1 MKKSFVFLTASVLSV
16 FTIVSSQAQVK
27 TDSIP
32 GKKPTQTSTS
42 NPSSSQD
49 TSSKSAVKG
58 KVVGG
63 AQMLPTKD
71 IVDNASQSKDL
82 TTLVSAIKTAGLA
95 DTLKSAGPFTVFA
108 PTNEAFAKLPAGQ
121 LDSLNK
127 ATNKGKLTNVLKYH
141 VVPGKLTSRDL
152 AVAIAK
158 GKGSAKLTTV
168 EGESLNVTI
177 NAEKNLQITDSKGN
191 IALVT
196 QFDVEQSNGIV
207 HVINNVLLPKLAQ

>member
-1 MKKSFVFLTASVLSV
+1 MKKSFVILTASVLTI
-16 FTIVSSQAQVK
+16 FTAASSQAQIK
-27 TDSIP
+27 QDSISN
-32 GKKPTQTSTS
+32 KKTTQTAPTH
-42 NPSSSQD
+42 PSASQD
-49 TSSKSAVKG
+49 TSKTAVKG

-71 IVDNASQSKDL
+71 IVDNASQAKDL
-82 TTLVSAIKTAGLA
+82 TTLVSALKSAGLA

-127 ATNKGKLTNVLKYH
+127 AANKEKLSNVLEYH

-152 AVAIAK
+152 AVAVAK
-158 GKGSAKLTTV
+158 GKGTAKLTTV

-177 NAEKNLQITDSKGN
+177 NAEKNLQITDAKGN

-207 HVINNVLLPKLAQ
+207 HIINNVLLPKQLQ

>member
-1 MKKSFVFLTASVLSV
+1 MKKSFVILTASVLTI
-16 FTIVSSQAQVK
+16 FTVASSQAQIK
-27 TDSIP
+27 KDSLSN
-32 GKKPTQTSTS
+32 KKAAQTATS
-42 NPSSSQD
+42 NSSASQD
-49 TSSKSAVKG
+49 TSKTALKG

-71 IVDNASQSKDL
+71 IVDNASQAKDL
-82 TTLVSAIKTAGLA
+82 TTLVSALKSAGLA

-127 ATNKGKLTNVLKYH
+127 AANKEKLTNVLEYH

-152 AVAIAK
+152 AVPVAK
-158 GKGSAKLTTV
+158 GKGTAKLTTV

-177 NAEKNLQITDSKGN
+177 NAEKNLQITDAKGN

-207 HVINNVLLPKLAQ
+207 HVINNVLLPKQLQ

>member
-1 MKKSFVFLTASVLSV
+1 MKKSFVFLTASVLTIFSV
-16 FTIVSSQAQVK
+16 VSSQAQVK
-27 TDSIP
+27 TDSTTT
-32 GKKPTQTSTS
+32 KKAAHTATT
-42 NPSSSQD
+42 NPSTAQD
-49 TSSKSAVKG
+49 TSKTAVKG

-71 IVDNASQSKDL
+71 IVDNASQAKDL
-82 TTLVSAIKTAGLA
+82 TTLVSALKSAGLA

-108 PTNEAFAKLPAGQ
+108 PTNEAFAKLPAGK

-127 ATNKGKLTNVLKYH
+127 AANKEKLTDVLEYH

-152 AVAIAK
+152 AVAVAK
-158 GKGSAKLTTV
+158 GKGTAKLTTV

-177 NAEKNLQITDSKGN
+177 NAEKNLQITDAKGN

-207 HVINNVLLPKLAQ
+207 HVINNVLLPKEVQ

>member
-1 MKKSFVFLTASVLSV
+1 MKKSFVILTASVLTI
-16 FTIVSSQAQVK
+16 FTAASSQAQIK
-27 TDSIP
+27 QDSISN
-32 GKKPTQTSTS
+32 KKAGQTAPS
-42 NPSSSQD
+42 NPSASQD
-49 TSSKSAVKG
+49 TSKTAVKG

-71 IVDNASQSKDL
+71 IVDNASQAKDL
-82 TTLVSAIKTAGLA
+82 TTLVSALKSAGLA

-127 ATNKGKLTNVLKYH
+127 AANKEKLSNVLEYH

-152 AVAIAK
+152 AVAVAK
-158 GKGSAKLTTV
+158 GKGTAKLTTV

-177 NAEKNLQITDSKGN
+177 NAEKNLQITDAKGN

-207 HVINNVLLPKLAQ
+207 HVINNVLLPKQIQ

>member
-1 MKKSFVFLTASVLSV
+1 MKKSFVLLAASAITI
-16 FTIVSSQAQVK
+16 FTVVSSQAQVK
-27 TDSIP
+27 TDSLTN
-32 GKKPTQTSTS
+32 KKAAHTATTNPTTT
-42 NPSSSQD
+42 QD
-49 TSSKSAVKG
+49 TSKAAVKG

-71 IVDNASQSKDL
+71 IVDNASQAKDL
-82 TTLVSAIKTAGLA
+82 TTLVSALKTAGLA

-108 PTNEAFAKLPAGQ
+108 PTNDAFAKLPAGK

-127 ATNKGKLTNVLKYH
+127 ASNKEKLTDVLEYH

-152 AVAIAK
+152 AVAVAK
-158 GKGSAKLTTV
+158 GKGTAKLTTV

-177 NAEKNLQITDSKGN
+177 NAEKNLQISDAKGN

-207 HVINNVLLPKLAQ
+207 HVINNVLLPKQVQ